1 MAHYYLYLLDATG
14 HIKAREIL
22 KASDDSEAVSK
33 AEAYLQEHTAVPGV
47 EVWLGDRRIESQQQ
61 HVAA

>member
-1 MAHYYLYLLDATG
+1 MIAKL
-14 HIKAREIL
+14 
-22 KASDDSEAVSK
+22 SVK

>member
-1 MAHYYLYLLDATG
+1 MPTKRLYLLDATG

-22 KASDDSEAVSK
+22 KASDDCEAVSK
-33 AEAYLQEHTAVPGV
+33 AEAYLQEYTAGLVSRSGSAT
-47 EVWLGDRRIESQQQ
+47 GASKARQQ